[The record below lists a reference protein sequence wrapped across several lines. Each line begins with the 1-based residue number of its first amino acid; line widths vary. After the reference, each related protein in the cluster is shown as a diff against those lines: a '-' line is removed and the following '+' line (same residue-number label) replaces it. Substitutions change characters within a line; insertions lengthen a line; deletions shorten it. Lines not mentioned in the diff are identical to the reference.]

1 LTSFVCNH
9 AGDCDANRA
18 CCVETEMT
26 LTESDME
33 RIDSLGH
40 MRNEY
45 VVRTKDGFCQLRNLG
60 GYCCFYDSEEK
71 TCRIYEQ
78 RPDGCRF
85 YPIIYDVRRHRCVV
99 DKDCPSRETVTKEE
113 INRVCPE
120 VRNLVKRLMAEAKK
134 REDSR

>member
-1 LTSFVCNH
+1 MTPFVCNH
-9 AGDCDANRA
+9 AGDCDDGKA

-40 MRNEY
+40 MRSEY
-45 VVRTKDGFCQLRNLG
+45 VVRTKDGFYQLRNLDD
-60 GYCCFYDSEEK
+60 YCCFYDSEKK

-85 YPIIYDVRRHRCVV
+85 YPIIYDARRHRCVV
-99 DKDCPSRETVTKEE
+99 DKDCPSRETITTEE
-113 INRVCPE
+113 INRACPE
-120 VRNLVKRLMAEAKK
+120 VRKLVKRLMAEAKK
-134 REDSR
+134 REESR